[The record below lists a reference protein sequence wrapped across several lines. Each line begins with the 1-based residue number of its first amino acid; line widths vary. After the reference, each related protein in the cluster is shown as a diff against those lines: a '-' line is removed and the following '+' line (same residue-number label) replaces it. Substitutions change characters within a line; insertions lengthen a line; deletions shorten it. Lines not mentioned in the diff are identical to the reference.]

1 MATGRET
8 KPTLAAWGLAG
19 VPILATFV
27 QTTLA
32 MIETTLGSA
41 GLGGVQDAIRSIAVF
56 DAAAVLMWQSPTLV
70 FGLFILIAGAWAAQ
84 GVAQF
89 RRRNRDVTFAAAGLV
104 SVLFFALFF
113 GVYAPMFGMDVPM
126 VQVVGFFAVPVV
138 ASGAAIGAALRHDWD
153 EEIVEEKSAEL
164 AEVASEL
171 DEKREE
177 FEETYRRRIGD
188 LDALSDVAPTG
199 VERAKDSRREFRREC
214 DDIAEDLDAAERQ
227 SADQLRAD
235 AAALRSRV
243 ESLDPETEVQ
253 RIDDE
258 LRERVSSGVKT
269 TYGTIQCWSRYDR
282 AYELVNLPSRFR
294 EVDVPAFDS
303 SVHIDRV
310 SDVLSN
316 RVEEGDDLQTV
327 GAAVGQVDDHVER
340 VEAHVGER
348 EAAFAET
355 AEAAES
361 DLETVEEKIERFD
374 GRVADRL
381 SEVAAEGRHD
391 DLPSVRDVRAELDA
405 GRDDLHDCRFDDA
418 ERRVESAAG
427 SASELVTLV
436 EFVWSVVGTIDHG
449 GERVSLPSGV
459 DEELVAELRA
469 AFERDYDAEFRVE
482 DGAVWLTYPDEPVEA
497 EAGGSRTAS
506 GSGSVGAV
514 ESRSDGREASGREAS
529 GREASGRDADG
540 DGRDGRDER
549 ARPEEI
555 IDSVL
560 FVLRELKNA
569 GRETDADRAELQTDD
584 LPESVAT
591 PAVLNRVEQFAERQ
605 TDVIAEFDV
614 QEDAPPG
621 FVEMVPKDGTSTD
634 RAIDALHERY
644 QEQYA

>member
-8 KPTLAAWGLAG
+8 KTTLAAWGLAG

-32 MIETTLGSA
+32 MVETTLGSA
-41 GLGGVQDAIRSIAVF
+41 GLGGVQDAIRSVAVF

-70 FGLFILIAGAWAAQ
+70 FGLFILIAGAWATQ

-113 GVYAPMFGMDVPM
+113 GVYAPMFGMDVPIG
-126 VQVVGFFAVPVV
+126 QVVGFFAVPVV

-153 EEIVEEKSAEL
+153 EKVVEEKSAEL

-171 DEKREE
+171 EDARET
-177 FEETYRRRIGD
+177 FEEI
-188 LDALSDVAPTG
+188 
-199 VERAKDSRREFRREC
+199 
-214 DDIAEDLDAAERQ
+214 
-227 SADQLRAD
+227 
-235 AAALRSRV
+235 
-243 ESLDPETEVQ
+243 DPETEVE

-258 LRERVSSGVKT
+258 LRERVASGVKT
-269 TYGTIQCWSRYDR
+269 TYGTVKCWSRYDR

-294 EVDVPAFDS
+294 EVDVPAFDT
-303 SVHIDRV
+303 SVHVDRV
-310 SDVLSN
+310 SDVLSDH
-316 RVEEGDDLQTV
+316 VEEGDDLQTI
-327 GAAVGQVDDHVER
+327 GAAVEQVDDHVER
-340 VEAHVGER
+340 IEAHVGER
-348 EAAFAET
+348 EDAFAET

-361 DLETVEEKIERFD
+361 DLETVESKTERFD
-374 GRVADRL
+374 GRVGDRL
-381 SEVAAEGRHD
+381 VEVAIEGRHD
-391 DLPSVRDVRAELDA
+391 DLPSVRNVRSELDA

-418 ERRVESAAG
+418 ERRAESAAADAG
-427 SASELVTLV
+427 ELVTFV
-436 EFVWSVVGTIDHG
+436 EFLWSVVGTIDHG

-459 DEELVAELRA
+459 DEELVAELRP
-469 AFERDYDAEFRVE
+469 AFERDYDVEFRVE
-482 DGAVWLTYPDEPVEA
+482 DGAVWLTYPEESA
-497 EAGGSRTAS
+497 TAGSDAAPAAS

-514 ESRSDGREASGREAS
+514 ESRGDDGREADGRKAGS
-529 GREASGRDADG
+529 REASGRDADG
-540 DGRDGRDER
+540 DSRDRHDER

-560 FVLRELKNA
+560 FVLRELKSA
-569 GRETDADRAELQTDD
+569 GRETDADRAQLQTGD

-591 PAVLNRVEQFAERQ
+591 PAVLNRLEQFGKRQ
-605 TDVIAEFDV
+605 TDVVAEFDV
-614 QEDAPPG
+614 QEGAPPG
-621 FVEMVPKDGTSTD
+621 FVELVPKDGTSTD

>member
-8 KPTLAAWGLAG
+8 KATLAAWGLAG

-32 MIETTLGSA
+32 MVETTLGSA
-41 GLGGVQDAIRSIAVF
+41 GLGGVQGAIRSVAVF

-70 FGLFILIAGAWAAQ
+70 FGLFILIAGAWGAQ

-113 GVYAPMFGMDVPM
+113 GVYAPMFGMEVPT

-153 EEIVEEKSAEL
+153 EQVVEEKSAEL
-164 AEVASEL
+164 AEVTAEL

-188 LDALSDVAPTG
+188 LDALSEVAPTG

-227 SADQLRAD
+227 SADRLRAD

-243 ESLDPETEVQ
+243 DALDPAAEVE

-258 LRERVSSGVKT
+258 LRERVASGVTT
-269 TYGTIQCWSRYDR
+269 TYGTVQCWSRYDR

-294 EVDVPAFDS
+294 EVDVPAFDA
-303 SVHIDRV
+303 SVHLDRV

-316 RVEEGDDLQTV
+316 HVEEGDDLQTV

-340 VEAHVGER
+340 IEAHVGER

-355 AEAAES
+355 AEAAEA
-361 DLETVEEKIERFD
+361 DLETVENKTERFE
-374 GRVADRL
+374 GQVADRL
-381 SEVAAEGRHD
+381 AEVAIEGRHD
-391 DLPSVRDVRAELDA
+391 DLPSVRNVRSELDA
-405 GRDDLHDCRFDDA
+405 GKDDLHDCRFDDA
-418 ERRVESAAG
+418 ERRVESAAADAG
-427 SASELVTLV
+427 ELVTLV
-436 EFVWSVVGTIDHG
+436 EFLWSVVGTIDHG

-459 DEELVAELRA
+459 DEELVAELRP
-469 AFERDYDAEFRVE
+469 AFERDYDVEFRVE
-482 DGAVWLTYPDEPVEA
+482 DGAVSLTYPEEPA
-497 EAGGSRTAS
+497 TAGSDAARAAS

-514 ESRSDGREASGREAS
+514 ESRGDGREAESREAGS
-529 GREASGRDADG
+529 RDASGRDAD
-540 DGRDGRDER
+540 DSRDRRDER

-569 GRETDADRAELQTDD
+569 GRETDADRAQLQTDD

-591 PAVLNRVEQFAERQ
+591 PTVLNRLEQFAERQ
-605 TDVIAEFDV
+605 TDVVAEFDV
-614 QEDAPPG
+614 QEGAPPG
-621 FVEMVPKDGTSTD
+621 FVELVPKDGTSTD